1 MSTSADS
8 ALVSGIAFAITY
20 SYCIASATGLL
31 IYYYLTTLDGE
42 FKHYSKRK
50 FTLATVLYITNR
62 YIPLAYTVYNAP
74 WISFS
79 SREKMYL
86 YLYDRDGNRDRVAVV
101 ASPVFSA
108 LRTYALKRKLY
119 WAAVVL
125 ILSLAPVIIN
135 GIKYHWVVIYENPIL
150 GCTIS
155 DPVPLRFQSSAAH
168 KSLIAPVLARLPVII
183 ADIVVIYV
191 TWKTQ
196 YKAYGLSKDLRT
208 PMRLTTVLL
217 RDGSIYFVLLTG
229 LNILALIFEYLQMPY
244 FKITLVI
251 WWRSLNRQT
260 FLRLTTAPSD
270 ELPRLTS
277 ILVSKFLNDLREAAD
292 KMSGPETL
300 SSVSNLEF
308 RIVGSIGASLPG
320 PSDDGTP
327 DDAGESCHN
336 AVEGS
341 VPEVDQNSG
350 VVGSGAKLGIE
361 EVARD
366 DREV

>member
-79 SREKMYL
+79 SREKICTTEMGIGIGLQLLQYFPW
-86 YLYDRDGNRDRVAVV
+86 AI
-101 ASPVFSA
+101 FSA

-135 GIKYHWVVIYENPIL
+135 GILYPCGFRAVAYE
-150 GCTIS
+150 C
-155 DPVPLRFQSSAAH
+155 SAAH

-229 LNILALIFEYLQMPY
+229 LNILALIFEYLQIG
-244 FKITLVI
+244 KIF
-251 WWRSLNRQT
+251 SLDAT